1 MSDITVFFTLIIS
14 IIVFVVIDYYITVI
28 KPYKKAVSNLK
39 VGDKYIFT
47 TEEDDP
53 FIEAEILECTIK
65 EIRYDKK
72 GNPYVKYEYTDG
84 SGDTMRFNR
93 FILYFIKIK

>member
-28 KPYKKAVSNLK
+28 RPYKKAVVNLK

-47 TEEDDP
+47 TEYDDP

-65 EIRYDKK
+65 EIRYDKN

-84 SGDTMRFNR
+84 SGDTMRFDR
-93 FILYFIKIK
+93 FFFTI